1 MAQIFSDVNDTEF
14 TLNGIPY
21 DKIFIAVPVG
31 ASSVKVVCA
40 YESRI
45 EIMPVTAVS
54 DVVIDGNTYLT
65 QASLIQVLKSVIFNN
80 VNLIQYEDSNFLGTF
95 STYALFIAAHPTGN
109 TGEYAFTLTNAAG
122 DDGVFEYRWNP
133 AAEEWQLEPTPVSVQ
148 KQPMYI
154 SSMPVSNKINLSN
167 WEGIFYGSDAT
178 PSTANSFTTVVERE
192 GGFAKIIIDTTG
204 KTVFPTIT
212 GTQSYGGTALQ
223 VAGADFEADVLFDM
237 FVQSDGSK
245 VTYFFAKRYV

>member
-1 MAQIFSDVNDTEF
+1 MAHIFSDVNDTEF

-31 ASSVKVVCA
+31 SSAIKVVCA

-45 EIMPVTAVS
+45 EIMPVTDISEITV
-54 DVVIDGNTYLT
+54 DGNTYLT
-65 QASLIQVLKSVIFNN
+65 QASLIQVLKYVIFNN
-80 VNLIQYEDSNFLGTF
+80 VNLIQYDDANFLGTF
-95 STYALFIAAHPTGN
+95 ATYTDFITAHPTGN
-109 TGEYAFTLTNAAG
+109 AGEYAFTLTNAAAE
-122 DDGVFEYRWNP
+122 DGIFEYRWNP

-148 KQPMYI
+148 KKPFFI
-154 SSMPVSNKINLSN
+154 EEIPASNKINLSN
-167 WEGIFYGSDAT
+167 WEGNFYNSDAT
-178 PSTANSFTTVVERE
+178 PSTANSFTTVVEVT

-204 KTVFPTIT
+204 KTAFPTIT

-223 VAGADFEADVLFDM
+223 VAGADFEADQLFDM

-245 VTYFFAKRYV
+245 VTYFFAKRFV